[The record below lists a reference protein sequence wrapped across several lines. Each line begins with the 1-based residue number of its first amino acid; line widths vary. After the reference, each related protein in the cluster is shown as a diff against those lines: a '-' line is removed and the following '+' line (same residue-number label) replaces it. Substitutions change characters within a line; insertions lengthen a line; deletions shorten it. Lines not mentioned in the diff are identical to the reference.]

1 MAEDFSAF
9 FASTCPG
16 MLAKAILLSGH
27 RQEAEDAV
35 QEAYTEALRS
45 WHRIATYD
53 SPEAWVYKVMSQ
65 RLWAAARR
73 TSRQVPSG
81 VDLKV
86 PAQLQADPERSAEAR
101 AAIAALG
108 ALPGKMRFV
117 MVMHC
122 LNGMSQEEV
131 ARELGLARGT
141 VAVYVHGARRL
152 LEKALGL
159 APARHADQPLVRVPV
174 PAAPFRDYG
183 LAVAADPLARS
194 LRAAE
199 NWLREGLAG
208 DGVTVSAIGAA
219 VEAGAARPRR
229 SGVGRRGVRRWLGRA
244 GADSGGSQ

>member
-9 FASTCPG
+9 FASTGPG
-16 MLAKAILLSGH
+16 MLAKAILLSGN

-35 QEAYTEALRS
+35 QEAYTEALRC
-45 WHRIATYD
+45 WHRIGAYD

-73 TSRQVPSG
+73 ASRQVPSG
-81 VDLKV
+81 VDLRV
-86 PAQLQADPERSAEAR
+86 PARSQADPERSAEAR
-101 AAIAALG
+101 AAIAALA

-131 ARELGLARGT
+131 ASELGLARST
-141 VAVYVHGARRL
+141 VAVYVHSARRL

-159 APARHADQPLVRVPV
+159 ASAAHADQSLVRVPG
-174 PAAPFRDYG
+174 PTSPFRDYG
-183 LAVAADPLARS
+183 QATAVDPLARR

-208 DGVTVSAIGAA
+208 DGVTMSAIGDA
-219 VEAGAARPRR
+219 VTAGAAGSRQ
-229 SGVGRRGVRRWLGRA
+229 RGVRCWLGRVRA
-244 GADSGGSQ
+244 YLAAVIGGN